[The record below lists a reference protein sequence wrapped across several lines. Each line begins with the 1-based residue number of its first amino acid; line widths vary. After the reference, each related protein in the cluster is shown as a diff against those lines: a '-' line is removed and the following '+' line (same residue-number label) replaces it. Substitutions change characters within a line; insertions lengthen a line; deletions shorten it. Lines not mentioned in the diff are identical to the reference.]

1 MLRLSDRSDS
11 AALAQTLNQSSPL
24 TNHGLVAQDWETLL
38 PVVVQMVEMS
48 KVDFYLI
55 LSVVF
60 VVVAIVLGWLGS
72 KPAEGGYVIASR
84 LCTAYYFAHFLIILP
99 LLGIFEK
106 PKPLPSSI
114 TESVLGDGK
123 AKGGSSMPAGAAA
136 SPETKV

>member
-1 MLRLSDRSDS
+1 MLKLSDRSDS

-60 VVVAIVLGWLGS
+60 VVVA
-72 KPAEGGYVIASR
+72 
-84 LCTAYYFAHFLIILP
+84 
-99 LLGIFEK
+99 
-106 PKPLPSSI
+106 
-114 TESVLGDGK
+114 
-123 AKGGSSMPAGAAA
+123 
-136 SPETKV
+136 